1 MLSQETCYVSR
12 AGAYLKLKSYGIVDV
27 EFI

>member
-12 AGAYLKLKSYGIVDV
+12 AGVYLKLKSYGIVDA